1 MIDYTKRVLTS
12 VKVVENTYQ
21 DFKIVTEQSR
31 LTLGDLVERSMYLYI
46 TDPDYRLKIHSTYNT
61 YYTGSVIIEEL
72 KRHQ

>member
-46 TDPDYRLKIHSTYNT
+46 TDPDYRLKIHATYNT
-61 YYTGSVIIEEL
+61 YYTGSSIADFL
-72 KRHQ
+72 TKL